1 MKFWNYFSVLLSQ
14 AQVSFKRI
22 NKFLMLDE
30 VDKDAIDRNPES
42 GTFKYLTLNEGWE
55 MVFLYLAVHVQ

>member
-55 MVFLYLAVHVQ
+55 MVFLYLTVYVQ